1 MTNMSKTIVF
11 FGTDNFS
18 LITLESLI
26 NAGYDVAAVV
36 TKPDSKSGR
45 GQSLKAPSVKTLAE
59 QHNIAVWQPGK
70 VSDINEEII
79 NLDKKVTGVLVSYG
93 RIVPKST
100 IDLFNP
106 GIINVHPS
114 ILPLYR
120 GSTPIESA
128 IMNNDRYTGVTIMQ
142 LSPEMDAGPIY
153 TQTTHKLS
161 GTETSPELYETLS
174 KIGANILIETLP
186 DIIDKSL
193 TPTPQDDN
201 QASYCELL
209 KKEDNWLKP
218 NELTALQAECKI
230 RAHLTFPK
238 TKYNLLGKDVV
249 ITKAH
254 AIDTA
259 KTPADIIC
267 KDKNFLSI
275 DTLIAPSGRKMSV
288 SDFLNGY
295 NN

>member
-18 LITLESLI
+18 LIALESLI
-26 NAGYDVAAVV
+26 KAGYDVAAVV

-45 GQSLKAPSVKTLAE
+45 GQSLKAPSVKMLAE
-59 QHNIAVWQPGK
+59 KNNIAVWQPDN
-70 VSDINEEII
+70 VLDINQKII
-79 NLDKKVTGVLVSYG
+79 NLNRKVTGVLVSYG

-100 IDLFNP
+100 IDLFDP

-114 ILPLYR
+114 LLPVYR

-128 IMNNDRYTGVTIMQ
+128 IINNNAITGVTIMQ

-153 TQTTHKLS
+153 AQTTHKLS
-161 GTETSPELYETLS
+161 GVETSPELYETLAN
-174 KIGANILIETLP
+174 IGAGMLIKALP
-186 DIIDKSL
+186 GIIDKSII
-193 TPTPQDDN
+193 PTPQDDN
-201 QASYCELL
+201 RASYCELL
-209 KKEDNWLKP
+209 KKEDAWLKP
-218 NELTALQAECKI
+218 GELAALQAECKI

-238 TKYNLLGKDVV
+238 TKYNLLGKDIV

-254 AIDTA
+254 IVDTI